1 MVPHCQRELSTEHFA
16 SIGVEIDLFEIF
28 WKSLK
33 NLSELEETFIDCW
46 RRVPGIENREEGV
59 NFAEHMR
66 DGKRIPLRGQ
76 EGMSLDQ
83 IESFERAGYRMS
95 GYNKRQTEARKMRAE
110 RKV

>member
-1 MVPHCQRELSTEHFA
+1 
-16 SIGVEIDLFEIF
+16 
-28 WKSLK
+28 
-33 NLSELEETFIDCW
+33 
-46 RRVPGIENREEGV
+46 
-59 NFAEHMR
+59 MR